1 LEKVFGTAVPKKEG
15 RMRPGSV
22 SRTALGTAAGRAVE
36 SCHSKN
42 DRLFED
48 PFAREFLPFS
58 YWAIVSLLCLPGI
71 GAALLSM
78 RERQLPGIM
87 GNLLCRT
94 RFIDDVLGDA
104 IRRGFDQLVILGAGL
119 DSRAYRIPGIE
130 KIHVIEVDH
139 PITQEWKKGR
149 LKRIFGVFPSHVTF
163 VPIDFDRQ
171 ELSVAMQQ
179 ADFRADARTF
189 FIWEGVT
196 QYITLVA
203 ADATLRFI
211 SSSAGPEN
219 EIVFTYIDGRIID
232 GSLRSEGS
240 DSLIANLR
248 RHGEPW
254 IFGIA
259 PAGLDAYLAARGFE
273 LVEEAGASEYR
284 ERYLKPLG
292 RRMNIFE
299 GERVVLARVKH

>member
-1 LEKVFGTAVPKKEG
+1 
-15 RMRPGSV
+15 MRPGSV

-36 SCHSKN
+36 SCHFKGE
-42 DRLFED
+42 RLFED

-58 YWAIVSLLCLPGI
+58 YRVIVHLLCLPAI
-71 GAALLSM
+71 GPALLSL

-104 IRRGFDQLVILGAGL
+104 IKRGIAQLVILGAGL

-130 KIHVIEVDH
+130 QIHVIEVDH

-149 LKRIFGVFPSHVTF
+149 LKRMLGMFPSHVTF

-171 ELSVAMQQ
+171 ELSIAMQQ
-179 ADFRADARTF
+179 ADFRADAKTL

-196 QYITLVA
+196 QYITPEA
-203 ADATLRFI
+203 ADASLRFI
-211 SSSAGPEN
+211 SSSAGPES
-219 EIVFTYIDGRIID
+219 EIVFTYIDDRIID
-232 GSLRSEGS
+232 GSLRLEGS
-240 DSLIANLR
+240 ERLIANLR
-248 RHGEPW
+248 RQGEPW

-259 PAGLDAYLAARGFE
+259 PAELDAYLAARGFE

-284 ERYLKPLG
+284 ERYLEPLG
-292 RRMNIFE
+292 RGMNIFE
-299 GERVVLARVKH
+299 GERAALARVKR